1 MLILK
6 LKFKKTLKKN
16 LKSSRNKTETF
27 ELSYYISA
35 KDFIYKNLHIIQ
47 MRWSCLRKT
56 LSCDTKILINICHK
70 SSYISSKHLI
80 YYIFPFSIASYKTWS
95 FFDPR
100 KVLQFHIN
108 RKYSCN
114 SAYMIWLSDIFLHY
128 ISCCI
133 FSWANCPHNLFQK
146 FIIMLS
152 VKEFQLVV
160 RIARVCL
167 HIS

>member
-1 MLILK
+1 MILILK
-6 LKFKKTLKKN
+6 FEKQHQEKN
-16 LKSSRNKTETF
+16 LKSFRNKTVTY

-35 KDFIYKNLHIIQ
+35 DGFICEICIYLIQ
-47 MRWSCLRKT
+47 MRWSYERRT
-56 LSCDTKILINICHK
+56 LSCDRNILISICHM

-108 RKYSCN
+108 RKYSC
-114 SAYMIWLSDIFLHY
+114 SSFYMIWISYIFFHY

-133 FSWANCPHNLFQK
+133 FLWANCPRNLFQK
-146 FIIMLS
+146 FTICY
-152 VKEFQLVV
+152 Q
-160 RIARVCL
+160 
-167 HIS
+167 